1 MNTHTEDWTK
11 FCRRAV
17 TASCYRNC
25 CHIVFWIPMGNNSTE
40 DWIKFCRRA
49 VAGTLVASCYWLSY
63 CYRWE
68 MTTERIGTNFAGQA
82 APQSSP
88 LLVVWNQRIR
98 RSAYTR
104 IGPNFAGEL
113 LSQLLS
119 YRFLDTDVK
128 SQQRGLDQSLPAS
141 CSRNFGSLMLLAFF
155 ATERI
160 GPNFAGE
167 LYPQLW

>member
-1 MNTHTEDWTK
+1 MLLAFLLLPMGDDNREDWNK
-11 FCRRAV
+11 FCR
-17 TASCYRNC
+17 ASCSP
-25 CHIVFWIPMGNNSTE
+25 I
-40 DWIKFCRRA
+40 
-49 VAGTLVASCYWLSY
+49 LS
-63 CYRWE
+63 
-68 MTTERIGTNFAGQA
+68 FARGLE
-82 APQSSP
+82 PKDKE
-88 LLVVWNQRIR
+88 
-98 RSAYTR
+98 

-113 LSQLLS
+113 LSELLS